1 MVKLAVVAVS
11 GQMMLKDRWHVY
23 FFFLCS
29 FLSFCACL
37 TLSLSVSSEVTVS
50 SLLCLSSVRELPVQV
65 CELYQKGFV
74 LAAVHPF
81 VHSCGPAS
89 ANLQKQ
95 LHRAVLIRQ
104 THRYANKPSAC
115 LLHTNNVWYTSFN
128 IFNSNTFA
136 LYTTMLHS

>member
-1 MVKLAVVAVS
+1 MFIYL
-11 GQMMLKDRWHVY
+11 
-23 FFFLCS
+23 FS
-29 FLSFCACL
+29 FSAHFSLCACL
-37 TLSLSVSSEVTVS
+37 TLSLSSEVSVS

-104 THRYANKPSAC
+104 THRYKHKP
-115 LLHTNNVWYTSFN
+115 
-128 IFNSNTFA
+128 
-136 LYTTMLHS
+136 

>member
-1 MVKLAVVAVS
+1 
-11 GQMMLKDRWHVY
+11 MLY
-23 FFFLCS
+23 IFFLISLCAS
-29 FLSFCACL
+29 ETLS
-37 TLSLSVSSEVTVS
+37 LSLSVSSEVAVS

-95 LHRAVLIRQ
+95 LHRAVLIRE
-104 THRYANKPSAC
+104 THRYTLGMIEYILIIAHKQCSV
-115 LLHTNNVWYTSFN
+115 HISKHFN
-128 IFNSNTFA
+128 
-136 LYTTMLHS
+136 

>member
-1 MVKLAVVAVS
+1 MGCKLQKPRGSDEAPGKIFSTLRRAQVETHSGVAYTY
-11 GQMMLKDRWHVY
+11 H
-23 FFFLCS
+23 FLD
-29 FLSFCACL
+29 FLL
-37 TLSLSVSSEVTVS
+37 GKEVS

-95 LHRAVLIRQ
+95 LHRAVLIRE
-104 THRYANKPSAC
+104 THRYTLGIKYYILIIAHKPCSV
-115 LLHTNNVWYTSFN
+115 H
-128 IFNSNTFA
+128 ISNHFKQ
-136 LYTTMLHS
+136 